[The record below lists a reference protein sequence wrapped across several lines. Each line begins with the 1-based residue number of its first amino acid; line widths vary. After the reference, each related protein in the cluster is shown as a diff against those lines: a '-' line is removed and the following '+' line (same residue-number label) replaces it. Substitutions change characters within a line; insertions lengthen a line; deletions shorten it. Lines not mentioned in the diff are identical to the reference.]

1 MRVLRRVMDERR
13 RFPRRQIHGEYAG
26 VQATVSV
33 QVLDISLSGVLLHS
47 SHPIRVG
54 DRGLL
59 RLSLGGEPFTAE
71 VEVQRV
77 SAGPGNGY
85 RIGLAFVGVGAEQG
99 QLIERFVAQ

>member
-1 MRVLRRVMDERR
+1 MDERR

-54 DRGLL
+54 DRGFL